1 MLRTTLAQ
9 GAQQP
14 VTNQPR
20 QIVLP
25 SGQTVIP
32 KQPDAAAA
40 AKNVVLGQLN
50 SSVPPVIVSSKS
62 DSNVCISIFSRVMF
76 LYNPLICTA
85 AF

>member
-32 KQPDAAAA
+32 KQPDAAA
-40 AKNVVLGQLN
+40 KNVVLGQLN
-50 SSVPPVIVSSKS
+50 SSVPPVIVSSKP